1 MKLVELTTD
10 QEDREDIKF
19 IFEKIPE
26 NLDQLKAILKEELKK
41 ANQDDKKDKV
51 VITNLVL

>member
-1 MKLVELTTD
+1 MKLVELTTE
-10 QEDREDIKF
+10 QEDWEDIKF

-26 NLDQLKAILKEELKK
+26 NLEQLKVILKEEVMK